1 MSLTTAMLRIMF
13 ARADKKRDAS
23 LTTPEDIERF
33 TQACEVFRSI
43 RQLLYK
49 HTKDIDVREIKDKLS
64 VEYRKG
70 LSFL

>member
-33 TQACEVFRSI
+33 T
-43 RQLLYK
+43 
-49 HTKDIDVREIKDKLS
+49 
-64 VEYRKG
+64 
-70 LSFL
+70 